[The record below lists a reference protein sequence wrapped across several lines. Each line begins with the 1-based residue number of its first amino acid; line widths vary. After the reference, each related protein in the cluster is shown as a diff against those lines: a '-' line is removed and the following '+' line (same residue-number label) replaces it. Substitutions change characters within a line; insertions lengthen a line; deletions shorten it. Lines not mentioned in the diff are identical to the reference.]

1 MKTEI
6 TPYFGF
12 DKIKLGQTLGR
23 IELLLGKASEHK
35 KETYSDNSSD
45 VILKYHNLGVDLT
58 FSSDDDFRLGTITFY
73 SKDFLLKG
81 EKLIGLKESEF
92 VMKSNLIFSD
102 IELDDDFKELNSKDY
117 TSNTNG
123 ISFWINNGIVE
134 SISIFPNYQDDNETP
149 IWPNK

>member
-6 TPYFGF
+6 IPYFGF
-12 DKIKLGQTLGR
+12 DKIKLGLTLGQV
-23 IELLLGKASEHK
+23 ELLLGKASENN

-45 VILKYHNLGVDLT
+45 IILKYHNIGVDLT
-58 FSSDDDFRLGTITFY
+58 FSTNNDFRLGTITFH

-81 EKLIGLKESEF
+81 KKLIGLKEIEF

-102 IELDDDFKELNSKDY
+102 IELDDDFKELNCKDY
-117 TSNTNG
+117 TSNSNG

-134 SISIFPNYQDDNETP
+134 SISIFPDYENDDETP
-149 IWPNK
+149 IWPN